1 MAGLT
6 AKRPGDSRTELAE
19 LMMPHH
25 ANVMGK
31 VFGGTILALM
41 DKAAGACAIRH
52 AGQICVTA
60 TFDQVIFHSPI
71 EIGELV
77 RIVATVNAV
86 GRTSME
92 ISVEVHAMNVR
103 TGTTRHTNTCY
114 VTMVAIDEA
123 GRPTPVAPLLAETE
137 EERRLEA
144 AANERMRARKQARVR
159 AAS

>member
-1 MAGLT
+1 MAGLD

-41 DKAAGACAIRH
+41 DKAAGAAAIRH
-52 AGQICVTA
+52 AGKICVTA

-71 EIGELV
+71 EIGELI
-77 RIVATVNAV
+77 RIVAVINAV

-92 ISVEVHAMNVR
+92 IGVEVHAMNVR
-103 TGTTRHTNTCY
+103 TGTTRHTNTCF
-114 VTMVAIDEA
+114 VTMVAIDDA
-123 GRPTPVAPLLAETE
+123 AKPTPVPPLLIETDD
-137 EERRLEA
+137 ERRLEA
-144 AANERMRARKQARVR
+144 AANARMRARKQARVR
-159 AAS
+159 AS

>member
-1 MAGLT
+1 MAGLK
-6 AKRPGDSRTELAE
+6 AKKPGESRTELAE

-41 DKAAGACAIRH
+41 DKAAGAAAIRH

-71 EIGELV
+71 EIGELI
-77 RIVATVNAV
+77 RIVATINAV

-92 ISVEVHAMNVR
+92 IGVEVHAMNVR
-103 TGTTRHTNTCY
+103 TSTTRHTNTCY

-123 GRPTPVAPLLAETE
+123 GKPTPVPPLLTETDD
-137 EERRLEA
+137 ERRLEA
-144 AANERMRARKQARVR
+144 AANARMKARKQARVR
-159 AAS
+159 AS